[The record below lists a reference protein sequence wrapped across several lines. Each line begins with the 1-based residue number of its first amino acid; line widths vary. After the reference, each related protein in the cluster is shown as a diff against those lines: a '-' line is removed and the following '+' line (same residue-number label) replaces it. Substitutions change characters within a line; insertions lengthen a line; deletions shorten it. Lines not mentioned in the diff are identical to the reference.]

1 MDGEL
6 DYKESWEPKNLCFL
20 DYGVQSFLLEEEV
33 ERRGRPYFI
42 WLWLKKK
49 KKKKT
54 HLKLC
59 NTESTIL
66 TIFKCTAQQQ
76 HMSSPRC
83 VEFQNFSI
91 RKPEAQAHSMQM
103 PLLQP
108 LVTTFY
114 FSASMILDNFG
125 YFLKLESDGV
135 CPLWLTFSA

>member
-1 MDGEL
+1 ML
-6 DYKESWEPKNLCFL
+6 DLRCFPRVHKTKPFSL
-20 DYGVQSFLLEEEV
+20 SHKCSKLLT
-33 ERRGRPYFI
+33 RGGGRTQRKTLFYLI
-42 WLWLKKK
+42 VVKKKK

-76 HMSSPRC
+76 HVSSPRC

-135 CPLWLTFSA
+135 CPL